1 MDNVSF
7 ILQRNVKDALERIKE
22 DPASI
27 EVPEDILKKLQELG
41 MVNATQ
47 ELTEK
52 VLKCL
57 ETIQALYGLV
67 P

>member
-7 ILQRNVKDALERIKE
+7 ILQRNVKNALERIKE
-22 DPASI
+22 DPGSI
-27 EVPEDILKKLQELG
+27 EVPEDIIEKLQELG
-41 MVNATQ
+41 MVNANQ

-52 VLKCL
+52 GLKCL